1 MIRKLMLLA
10 LGLTLAFGLL
20 PLLLALGGSL
30 VAGALGCGL
39 EDSSVHSCRLLGL
52 EIGGALSAS
61 LMLGWFGMITLPVSG
76 MVLVVWIAAAL
87 ALVAVER
94 VRRRVQAR

>member
-1 MIRKLMLLA
+1 
-10 LGLTLAFGLL
+10 
-20 PLLLALGGSL
+20 
-30 VAGALGCGL
+30 
-39 EDSSVHSCRLLGL
+39 
-52 EIGGALSAS
+52 
-61 LMLGWFGMITLPVSG
+61 MLGWFGMITLPVSG